1 MIRYH
6 ARWVLPVSAP
16 PIRDATVAVDGAR
29 IAYVGPRAG
38 APPGE
43 DRDFGEALLMPGLV
57 NAHTHLE
64 LTVFRGM
71 LDGLSFREWIVQ
83 LQRAKTETMTRER
96 YLQSALLGIDE
107 GLRAGITTYADT
119 CDSGVALEA
128 MRTMG
133 VRGIMYQEVFCPSP
147 DPAQVSRAAAALT
160 AKLAVLEPLET
171 ELQRLGISPHA
182 PYTCSDPL
190 LALAARS
197 RRPIAIHIAESLDET
212 LLLRDAAGAFAGP
225 LRARGIAVAPRARSP
240 IELLEKLGV
249 LAARPAPLLVH
260 CVQLDPLDIQSIAA
274 SGASVAHCP
283 ISNARLGHG
292 IAPLLELLDAA
303 IPVGL
308 GSDSMASNDRMHL
321 LEEARAAVLAQ
332 RIRTRTPDA
341 LPPARAL
348 ELATI
353 GGARALGLA
362 SRIGS
367 LEAGK
372 DADLAAFPLPPSRA
386 PDSADPH
393 SLAVFALGAS
403 EACLVTVAGREVR
416 ESRKQRAE
424 SRDELQASGG
434 RGQEA
439 GK

>member
-6 ARWVLPVSAP
+6 ARWVVPVSSP
-16 PIRDATVAVDGAR
+16 PIRDATVAVDGSR
-29 IAYVGPRAG
+29 IAYVGPREG

-43 DRDFGEALLMPGLV
+43 ERELGEALLLPGLV

-64 LTVFRGM
+64 LTAFRGM
-71 LDGLSFREWIVQ
+71 LDGLPFREWILL

-96 YLQSALLGIDE
+96 YLESALAGIAE

-147 DPAQVSRAAAALT
+147 DPARVGEAAASLA

-171 ELQRLGISPHA
+171 ELQRVGISPHA

-197 RRPIAIHIAESLDET
+197 GRPIAIHIAESEDET
-212 LLLRDAAGAFAGP
+212 LLVRDGAGAFAGP
-225 LRARGIAVAPRARSP
+225 LRERGIPAAPRARTP
-240 IELLEKLGV
+240 IDLLERLGV
-249 LAARPAPLLVH
+249 LDAKPAPLLIH
-260 CVQLDPLDIQSIAA
+260 CVRVDDSDIRAISR

-292 IAPLLELLDAA
+292 VAPLLEMLEAG

-321 LEEARAAVLAQ
+321 LEEARAALLAQ
-332 RIRTRTPDA
+332 RIRTRAVDA

-348 ELATI
+348 ELATL
-353 GGARALGLA
+353 GGARALGLDA
-362 SRIGS
+362 RIGS
-367 LEAGK
+367 LEPGK
-372 DADLAAFPLPPSRA
+372 EADLAAFPLPPASA
-386 PDSADPH
+386 SADP
-393 SLAVFALGAS
+393 SALAVLALGGA
-403 EACLVTVAGREVR
+403 EACLVVVGGREV
-416 ESRKQRAE
+416 
-424 SRDELQASGG
+424 
-434 RGQEA
+434 
-439 GK
+439 